1 LSLVIIRHNFWSS
14 QFGKNSFFGFI
25 RGRLSSLPRHGFVGS
40 QNRLGFVGGCRACRD
55 TKFQVWLSQ
64 AFKIGYIFS
73 AKVLVNFISALGCR
87 TCRDIGRV
95 FLQRFWHVVFWF
107 LLKIKVRA
115 IILSVGCRVY
125 RDIYGGGSGFQS
137 ASLAQKPAN
146 KACT

>member
-1 LSLVIIRHNFWSS
+1 L
-14 QFGKNSFFGFI
+14 
-25 RGRLSSLPRHGFVGS
+25 
-40 QNRLGFVGGCRACRD
+40 A
-55 TKFQVWLSQ
+55 KFQVWLSQ

-115 IILSVGCRVY
+115 IILSVLWRWFWFSISESCAKASQQSVHLTLGILRQSQAVSY
-125 RDIYGGGSGFQS
+125 ALSFFQLDGFAVPAPAQVTQTVGWLLQIF
-137 ASLAQKPAN
+137 SLIKGEQ
-146 KACT
+146 